1 MGELDDVRLAFKR
14 EVEVEQ
20 IILRLRNKM
29 RPWGI
34 TITFLAM
41 QLGVSRQYVWQI
53 VYYRTMISK
62 SKALEVERMID
73 ETIAERRH
81 RKTFGDTLR
90 AARVSAGLTLKQAAE
105 QIGYTWIAVER
116 WEQNRC
122 LPKPGVLWHLRSVY
136 GVGEDWLPMQFPS
149 HLKQSA

>member
-1 MGELDDVRLAFKR
+1 MGEIDDVKLAFKR
-14 EVEVEQ
+14 EKDVEQ
-20 IILRLRNKM
+20 IILRIRSKM

-41 QLGVSRQYVWQI
+41 QLGVSRQYAWQI
-53 VYYRTMISK
+53 VYYRTMISV
-62 SKALEVERMID
+62 SKALEVERTID
-73 ETIAERRH
+73 EAIAH
-81 RKTFGDTLR
+81 QKHMKTFGDKLR
-90 AARVSAGLTLKQAAE
+90 AARISAGLTLKQVAE

-136 GVGEDWLPMQFPS
+136 GAGEDWLPVQFPS
-149 HLKQSA
+149 QLKQSA